1 MKAAKEKEQG
11 KKTDIQ
17 HHNAK
22 HKNSAVRIQLQ
33 ELI

>member
-1 MKAAKEKEQG
+1 MKVPKEKEQG

-22 HKNSAVRIQLQ
+22 HQNNAVRIQLQ